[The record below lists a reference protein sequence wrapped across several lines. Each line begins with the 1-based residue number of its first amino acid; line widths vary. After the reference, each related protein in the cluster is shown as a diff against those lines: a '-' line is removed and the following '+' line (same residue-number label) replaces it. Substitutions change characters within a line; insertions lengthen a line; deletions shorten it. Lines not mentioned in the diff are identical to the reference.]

1 MRIIAGTYRSRT
13 IIAPKGDA
21 TRPTTDRARES
32 LFNILSHS
40 FDLEDIHVLDL
51 FAGSGAFGFEAL
63 SRGASHVTFVEND
76 RKALEAIAAN
86 IKAFDTGKVVTV
98 IRQDAYKW
106 LPGVSGTYDVVFADP
121 PYDDNRTL
129 TTLPDILFSS
139 GLLLPNSV
147 VICEHRTG
155 SVVEPPPQV
164 DVLRVVT
171 VGEAQFTLLRR
182 KQPVNGDPPGNISRD
197 V

>member
-13 IIAPKGDA
+13 IITPKGDA

-40 FDLEDIHVLDL
+40 FRLDGIHVLDL
-51 FAGSGAFGFEAL
+51 FAGSGAFGLEAL
-63 SRGASHVTFVEND
+63 SRGASRVTFIESD

-86 IKAFDTGKVVTV
+86 IKAFEAEKETAVVKLDV
-98 IRQDAYKW
+98 YKW
-106 LPGVSGTYDVVFADP
+106 LTTASGSYDLVFADP
-121 PYDDNRTL
+121 PYDDERTL
-129 TTLPDILFSS
+129 VKLPDILFSS

-155 SVVEPPPQV
+155 STVEPPPQV

-171 VGEAQFTLLRR
+171 VGEAQFTLLKR
-182 KQPVNGDPPGNISRD
+182 KPATT
-197 V
+197 

>member
-1 MRIIAGTYRSRT
+1 MRIISGTYRSRT
-13 IIAPKGDA
+13 IITPKGDA

-40 FDLEDIHVLDL
+40 FDLEGIRVLDL
-51 FAGSGAFGFEAL
+51 FAGSGAFGLESL

-86 IKAFDTGKVVTV
+86 IKAFDTEDITTV
-98 IRQDAYKW
+98 IRQDVYKW
-106 LPGVSGTYDVVFADP
+106 LSGASKTYDLVFADP
-121 PYDDNRTL
+121 PYDDDRTL
-129 TTLPDILFSS
+129 AQLPDILFSR

-155 SVVEPPPQV
+155 STVEPPPQV

-171 VGEAQFTLLRR
+171 VGEAQFTLLTR
-182 KQPVNGDPPGNISRD
+182 KPETG
-197 V
+197 

>member
-13 IIAPKGDA
+13 IVTPKGDA

-40 FDLEDIHVLDL
+40 FDLEGIHVLDL
-51 FAGSGAFGFEAL
+51 FAGSGAFGLEAL

-76 RKALEAIAAN
+76 RKALEAITAN
-86 IKAFDTGKVVTV
+86 IKAFDAEKAVSV
-98 IRQDAYKW
+98 IRLDVYKW
-106 LPGVSGTYDVVFADP
+106 LSGASGAYDLVFADP
-121 PYDDNRTL
+121 PYDEERTL
-129 TTLPDILFSS
+129 AKLPDILFSS

-155 SVVEPPPQV
+155 STVEPPLQV

-171 VGEAQFTLLRR
+171 VGEAQFTLLKR
-182 KQPVNGDPPGNISRD
+182 KPETG
-197 V
+197 

>member
-13 IIAPKGDA
+13 IVTPKGDA

-40 FDLEDIHVLDL
+40 FDLEGIRVLDL

-86 IKAFDTGKVVTV
+86 IKAFDADKETSIVKL
-98 IRQDAYKW
+98 DAYKW
-106 LPGVSGTYDVVFADP
+106 LSGASGAYDLVFADP
-121 PYDDNRTL
+121 PYDDERTL
-129 TTLPDILFSS
+129 TKLPYILFSS
-139 GLLLPNSV
+139 GLLLPNSI

-155 SVVEPPPQV
+155 SSVITPPQV
-164 DVLRVVT
+164 VIFREVT
-171 VGEAQFTLLRR
+171 VGEAQFTLLKR
-182 KQPVNGDPPGNISRD
+182 KPATT
-197 V
+197 